1 MPSRIGAS
9 ASVAAVA
16 LAIFTLG
23 ACGSGS
29 QAASSASV
37 TVDGTATTIHVV
49 KCSQLDWYKTIDI
62 GGELAGATVSIDAR
76 GQQATATAVRIRN
89 VGGFTGLYSLG
100 GNGDANMN
108 FSGDRYTITGTANA
122 RAVWRPAID
131 TVVAARAA
139 VAPRPTRDEVMLVM
153 GAAMRSLCAT
163 IRRIC
168 RSVARS

>member
-9 ASVAAVA
+9 ASVAGAA
-16 LAIFTLG
+16 LAMFTLG

-100 GNGDANMN
+100 GNGDANMS
-108 FSGDRYTITGTANA
+108 FSGDRYTITGTANGYKTDKPNE
-122 RAVWRPAID
+122 PAS
-131 TVVAARAA
+131 AAFKIS
-139 VAPRPTRDEVMLVM
+139 TT
-153 GAAMRSLCAT
+153 C
-163 IRRIC
+163 
-168 RSVARS
+168 